1 MAFMID
7 NSRRR
12 GFTLVEIIIVI
23 AVITIIAA
31 LAYPNFQ
38 GFMASRRLNG
48 AARQVQGDLLAAR
61 MRSVSENREI
71 KVKFIN
77 GNQYT
82 MFYDYNNNGQVDTGE
97 AIETRDIHPVYY
109 DVVITPVSGYAPL
122 FYPRGTANTG
132 EITLTGTAGSK
143 TVTVNTVGRVGI
155 N

>member
-1 MAFMID
+1 MALMID

-23 AVITIIAA
+23 AVMTIIAA

-61 MRSVSENREI
+61 MRAVSENREI

-97 AIETRDIHPVYY
+97 AIET
-109 DVVITPVSGYAPL
+109 
-122 FYPRGTANTG
+122 
-132 EITLTGTAGSK
+132 
-143 TVTVNTVGRVGI
+143 
-155 N
+155 